1 MAKLNWNP
9 WMGLADM
16 KAEVERVM
24 SEAARRG
31 RAPSG
36 VSEKAYFWAP
46 AADVLETADAYVI
59 TVELPGVEREDVAV
73 EVKTRTLWVYG
84 ERRFAKGCEGEAEA
98 VYHSLERSYG
108 PFARRF
114 VLPKGVDRSS
124 VGAVF
129 KNGLLEISLPK
140 ECHEA
145 RCRRIQI
152 L

>member
-16 KAEVERVM
+16 KAELERVM
-24 SEAARRG
+24 TEAARRG
-31 RAPSG
+31 RAPSA
-36 VSEKAYFWAP
+36 VSDKAYFWAP
-46 AADVLETADAYVI
+46 SADVLETADAFVI
-59 TVELPGVEREDVAV
+59 TVELPGVERDDVAV

-84 ERRFAKGCEGEAEA
+84 ERRFVKLCEGEG

-114 VLPKGVDRSS
+114 NLPKGVDRGA
-124 VGAVF
+124 VRAVF
-129 KNGLLEISLPK
+129 KNGLLEITLPK
-140 ECHEA
+140 ECQEA

-152 L
+152 F

>member
-1 MAKLNWNP
+1 MAKLNWTP

-16 KAEVERVM
+16 KNELDRVM
-24 SEAARRG
+24 SEAARKG

-36 VSEKAYFWAP
+36 VCEKAYFWAP
-46 AADVLETADAYVI
+46 SADVLETADAYII

-84 ERRFAKGCEGEAEA
+84 ERRFAKLCEGEG

-114 VLPKGVDRSS
+114 VLPKGVDRSA

-145 RCRRIQI
+145 RCRRIHI

>member
-16 KAEVERVM
+16 KAELERAM
-24 SEAARRG
+24 AEAARGG
-31 RAPSG
+31 RAPRA
-36 VSEKAYFWAP
+36 VSDKAYFWAP
-46 AADVLETADAYVI
+46 AADVLETADAFVI
-59 TVELPGVEREDVAV
+59 TVEIPGVDREDVAV
-73 EVKTRTLWVYG
+73 EVKSRTLWVYG
-84 ERRFAKGCEGEAEA
+84 ERRFVKVCEGEG
-98 VYHSLERSYG
+98 VYHALERSYG

-114 VLPKGVDRSS
+114 ALPKGVDRAG

-129 KNGLLEISLPK
+129 KNGLLEITLPK
-140 ECHEA
+140 ECREA

>member
-16 KAEVERVM
+16 KAELERVM
-24 SEAARRG
+24 GEAARKG
-31 RAPSG
+31 RAPMAM
-36 VSEKAYFWAP
+36 SEKVYFWAP
-46 AADVLETADAYVI
+46 AADVLETGDAFVI

-84 ERRFAKGCEGEAEA
+84 ERRFVKDCNGDG
-98 VYHSLERSYG
+98 VYHALERSYG

-114 VLPKGVDRSS
+114 TLPKGVDRAGVS
-124 VGAVF
+124 AVF

-140 ECHEA
+140 ECREA

-152 L
+152 F

>member
-16 KAEVERVM
+16 KAELERAM
-24 SEAARRG
+24 AEAARGG
-31 RAPSG
+31 RAPRA
-36 VSEKAYFWAP
+36 VSDKAYFWAP
-46 AADVLETADAYVI
+46 AADVLETADAFVI
-59 TVELPGVEREDVAV
+59 TVEIPGVDREDVAV
-73 EVKTRTLWVYG
+73 EVKSRTLWVYG
-84 ERRFAKGCEGEAEA
+84 ERRFVKLCEGEG

-114 VLPKGVDRSS
+114 ALPKGVDRAG

-129 KNGLLEISLPK
+129 KNGLLEITLPK
-140 ECHEA
+140 ECREA